1 MRGDRLERDL
11 RAAVRGEVDFSTRR
25 RAEYSADASN
35 YRRVPRGVVF
45 PRDVDDV
52 VAAVAVCREH
62 GAPLTPRGG
71 GTSVAGNAIGEGVV
85 LDLSRHV
92 NRVLEV
98 DPEAGVAVVEPGAVL
113 DEVNRAAARHG
124 LRVGPDPSTHAR
136 CTIGGM
142 IGNDAC
148 GSHSIAWGRTS
159 DAVVELDV
167 LRYDGDRR
175 VVGRGALPA
184 ELESLVRAHLA
195 EIRTE
200 LGRFGRQVSGYALDR
215 LLPENGRDLARALVG
230 AEGTCGLVLGA
241 TLRLVEAPT
250 APRLVVAGYPDAVA
264 AAASVPT
271 VLEPR
276 PLTCEGMDHRLAETL
291 RSLRPGAV
299 PDGVLPAGRAWLL
312 LEAADDAT
320 ARALATAARDAGA
333 LDAVVVTDPAAQ
345 RAVWRIREEGAGLAT
360 RLPDDSEAWPGWEDA
375 AVPPHALADYLR
387 DMDDLMARHGR
398 SGLVYGH
405 FGEGCLHTR
414 IDFDL
419 LTAPG
424 RRGFRAFMEEAADLV
439 VAHGGS
445 LSGEHGD
452 GQARSELLP
461 RMYGERVL
469 AAFAAFKGY
478 WDPDDRM
485 NPGVVVRPRPLDA
498 DLRVTPTRPVT
509 TLLALRHDQGDLR
522 RAVRRCVGVGKCRT
536 DHGGVMCPSYRATH
550 DEKDSTR
557 GRARVLGEMLRGEL
571 VTGGWRSPEVR
582 EALDLCLSC
591 KGCLVDC
598 PVGVDM
604 ASYKSEFLHHHYRW
618 RPRPLSHWSMG
629 WLPLWARLASA
640 APGAVNAVTGSR
652 LAPLITRA
660 GGLAPERP
668 LPRFADEP
676 FRRWWRRRPPVR
688 PTGRRV
694 VLWVDTFTN
703 AFVPRVGRAAVEVL
717 EAAGFEVVVP
727 DGSLCCGLTW
737 VSTGQLGIARRVARR
752 TVAALDPLLA
762 DGAPLVGLEPSCTT
776 LLRTDL
782 LDLLPDDERA
792 RRVAEATRG
801 FAELVGAE
809 GVLPGRAG
817 AERVPSPPV
826 LVQQHC
832 HQRATTG
839 AAVDVGLLRGAGY
852 SADLLNTGCCGLAGN
867 FGFERGHYEVST
879 KVAAHELL
887 PALDRAPDATVVAD
901 GFSCRTQIEQLAGRR
916 VVHTAEAL
924 RAALLGETEQ
934 SEVDREAGR

>member
-1 MRGDRLERDL
+1 MERDL
-11 RAAVRGEVDFSTRR
+11 LAAVRGAVDFSTRR
-25 RAEYSADASN
+25 RAEYAADASN
-35 YRRVPRGVVF
+35 YRRVPRGVVL
-45 PRDVDDV
+45 PSDVDDV
-52 VAAVAVCREH
+52 VAAVAVCRDH
-62 GAPLTPRGG
+62 GVPLTPRGG
-71 GTSVAGNAIGEGVV
+71 GTSVAGNAIGDGVV

-92 NRVLEV
+92 NRVLSV
-98 DPEAGVAVVEPGAVL
+98 DPETRLAVVEPGAVL

-136 CTIGGM
+136 CTVGGM

-148 GSHSIAWGRTS
+148 GSHSVAWGRTS

-175 VVGRGALPA
+175 TVGRGELPA
-184 ELESLVRAHLA
+184 ELEALVRTHLA

-215 LLPENGRDLARALVG
+215 LLPENGRDLAGALVG

-250 APRLVVAGYPDAVA
+250 TPVLAVAGYPDAVA
-264 AAASVPT
+264 AAAATPA
-271 VLEPR
+271 LLDLR
-276 PLTCEGMDHRLAETL
+276 PLTCEGMDHRLAEAL
-291 RSLRPGAV
+291 RALRPGAV

-312 LEAADDAT
+312 LEAPDRPAAE
-320 ARALATAARDAGA
+320 ALATAARDGGA

-387 DMDDLMARHGR
+387 DLDELMAGHGR

-419 LTAPG
+419 LSAPG
-424 RRGFRAFMEEAADLV
+424 RRDFRAFMERAADLV

-461 RMYGERVL
+461 RLYGERTL

-498 DLRVTPTRPVT
+498 DLRVVPTRPVPVT
-509 TLLALRHDQGDLR
+509 LALRHDHGDLR

-536 DHGGVMCPSYRATH
+536 DHGGVMCPSYRATR

-571 VTGGWRSPEVR
+571 VTTGWRSPEAR

-604 ASYKSEFLHHHYRW
+604 ASYKSEFLHQHYRW
-618 RPRPLSHWSMG
+618 RPRPLAHYSMG
-629 WLPLWARLASA
+629 WLPLWAHLAGA
-640 APGAVNAVTGSR
+640 APLAVNAVTASP
-652 LAPLITRA
+652 LAPLVKRA
-660 GGLAPERP
+660 GGIAPERP
-668 LPRFADEP
+668 LPRFAAES
-676 FRRWWRRRPPVR
+676 FRRWWRRRPAAR

-703 AFVPRVGRAAVEVL
+703 AFVPQVGRAAVEVM
-717 EAAGFEVVVP
+717 EAAGFEVVLP
-727 DGSLCCGLTW
+727 DRALCCGLTW
-737 VSTGQLGIARRVARR
+737 VSTGQLGVARRVARR
-752 TVAALDPLLA
+752 TVSTLAPLLA
-762 DGAPLVGLEPSCTT
+762 DGVPLVGLEPSCTT

-782 LDLLPDDERA
+782 LDLLPGDDRA
-792 RRVAEATRG
+792 ERVAAATRG
-801 FAELVGAE
+801 FAEVVGAE
-809 GVLPGRAG
+809 DIGPDPRPAG
-817 AERVPSPPV
+817 ADTTV

-832 HQRATTG
+832 HERATTG
-839 AAVDVGLLRGAGY
+839 AAVDVNLLRRAGF
-852 SADLLNTGCCGLAGN
+852 SAEPLATGCCGLAGN
-867 FGFERGHYEVST
+867 FGFERGHYEVSA

-887 PALDRAPDATVVAD
+887 PALDAAPGATVVAD

-916 VVHTAEAL
+916 VRHTAEIL
-924 RAALLGETEQ
+924 HAALTGNRDAAPPST
-934 SEVDREAGR
+934 R